1 MYLDFELNAAVRE
14 CWNINWK
21 LARDLSPNNNCKHW
35 TAIHPATLTV
45 CVHVLRLP
53 SLNCVH
59 KWRIN
64 KLLFGGWEKGERKN
78 AEETKN
84 HKNISAKEQ
93 VDFGGWFLYASEING
108 TVYCKWFCLGCG
120 GGCRFPNRQQHL
132 IEGSFIV
139 GYCRCMTTPPFRW
152 QFYYFTLV
160 EQTGGAI
167 TRGPQQPTV
176 TRRERFLPSPISGRR
191 WIIIVGSSLCQER
204 EALKLNGSSL
214 DEMSEW
220 WCCRLLGN
228 ILSLGRVVDEWNSML
243 LACADGWRKLKWNL
257 WPRINSQ
264 RL

>member
-1 MYLDFELNAAVRE
+1 MGKRRE
-14 CWNINWK
+14 KKRRGNK
-21 LARDLSPNNNCKHW
+21 EPQKHF
-35 TAIHPATLTV
+35 
-45 CVHVLRLP
+45 
-53 SLNCVH
+53 S
-59 KWRIN
+59 
-64 KLLFGGWEKGERKN
+64 ER
-78 AEETKN
+78 T
-84 HKNISAKEQ
+84 S
-93 VDFGGWFLYASEING
+93 WFLYASEING

-176 TRRERFLPSPISGRR
+176 TRKERFLPSPISGRR

-228 ILSLGRVVDEWNSML
+228 ILCLGRRRRRVKFHAPCVRWWLKETKMEFMTENQFSALVIWTNELNYLPWKQNKPHLCPYPTSNWYQSRREITDRGLWWMDDRWKERLWGVIEDVCWLCGYDRNRQEW
-243 LACADGWRKLKWNL
+243 
-257 WPRINSQ
+257 
-264 RL
+264 